1 MKHASCL
8 VTNFASAPLFEIA
21 ADDFALCLRAR
32 MHLPCRIAPFFEMPA
47 HHLLHQRGVATQV
60 HDAIRDSILET
71 AILAD
76 HMVKVE
82 PRGLYGERGTGG
94 VDGVVD
100 IIQQGPVEPS
110 ATGVATSTTRG
121 RIAFDVFTCAD
132 EGRLQNRTRRKLQ
145 RYENAVRAAGDEF
158 VAPAFTPSGCPFP
171 SALSLFRKLA
181 HTGDS
186 VPLCAGRD
194 VDKFESE
201 AATWLTATHTNF
213 MVHAAGA
220 AAARTSATAIKKYC
234 QRRMVDNYI
243 VRTVDNSPPLVP
255 RPDDV

>member
-1 MKHASCL
+1 MTQFLGRYHSL
-8 VTNFASAPLFEIA
+8 SSTQGGPILSPL
-21 ADDFALCLRAR
+21 
-32 MHLPCRIAPFFEMPA
+32 
-47 HHLLHQRGVATQV
+47 
-60 HDAIRDSILET
+60 
-71 AILAD
+71 
-76 HMVKVE
+76 
-82 PRGLYGERGTGG
+82 
-94 VDGVVD
+94 
-100 IIQQGPVEPS
+100 S

-194 VDKFESE
+194 VVKFETE

-213 MVHAAGA
+213 MVHAAAA
-220 AAARTSATAIKKYC
+220 AAARTGATAIKKYC
-234 QRRMVDNYI
+234 LRRMVDNYI
-243 VRTVDNSPPLVP
+243 VRTVDNAPPLVP
-255 RPDDV
+255 RPSDV